1 MSGSLTRIGAII
13 LRHLYLFR
21 TSWARVIEMVYW
33 PSVNIIIWGLINL
46 FLATNS
52 SFVAQAAGLLISATL
67 LWDLLFRS
75 QLGFSVSFL
84 EEIWSRNLANL
95 FVSPLSV
102 GEYLTALMCLS
113 FLRTL
118 IAITLPAFLAIALYD
133 FSLFSLGLPLVA
145 FFALL
150 LVFGCAVGMMLT
162 ALILRVGQGAE
173 NLAWMAIYAMMP
185 ISAVYYPVEV
195 LPGWL
200 QSVAWCLPTTPVFQG
215 MRMILIEQRLDLS
228 LLLHAALLDVLYL
241 AIGAALFLWAF
252 RNARQRGAILQVG
265 E

>member
-1 MSGSLTRIGAII
+1 MSGSFTRIGAII

-102 GEYLTALMCLS
+102 REYLTALMCLS

-118 IAITLPAFLAIALYD
+118 IAITLPALLALALYD

-195 LPGWL
+195 LPNWL
-200 QSVAWCLPTTPVFQG
+200 QPVAWCLPTTPVFQG
-215 MRMILIEQRLDLS
+215 MRMILIEQHVDAS
-228 LLLHAALLDVLYL
+228 LLLHSALLDVVYL
-241 AIGAALFLWAF
+241 TIGAALFLWAF